1 MLFISVSGV
10 RGIVGESLTAE
21 VAARYAG
28 AFASTLRSGTVVVS
42 RDSRPSG
49 EMLRH
54 AVIAGLLESGV
65 TVLEAGIL
73 PTPSCGLAVRHHRA
87 AGGIQ
92 ITASHNPAPWNG
104 LKLFNMD
111 GAVLSSES
119 GAAVQDCFHRNTL
132 HRAPWN
138 QMGQVQ
144 VPPDITPVHLEAVLN
159 RVSVAGIAS
168 QRWRVFLDANGG
180 AGGNLGR
187 QLLAELGCEV
197 VLHGGEADG
206 QFLHPP
212 EPTPEHLAEV
222 APWVVRNAAMIGF
235 ALDPDADRL
244 ALIDEQGRCLSE
256 ELTLA
261 LAVEYRLRTDK
272 GPVVINMSTSR
283 LIEDIA
289 RRHHCPCY
297 RAPVGEA
304 HVVSRMREMQ
314 AVIGGEGNG
323 GVIDPQ
329 VGWVRDPFVG
339 MAYILALLTAEK
351 KTLSEMVAH
360 WPHYVMH
367 KTRLPIARSCLE
379 EAYPLL
385 TRHFPDARVDR
396 EDGLRLETEE
406 WWLHLRPSNTEPLVR
421 LIVES
426 SSEIRTQQV
435 YQQVE
440 ELLAPLMH
448 HPVTSQEARLP
459 GYNPL
464 SHAQDKKKNDSE
476 LEKHR
481 GKQEEG

>member
-21 VAARYAG
+21 VAARYAS

-54 AVIAGLLESGV
+54 AVIAGLMEAGV
-65 TVLEAGIL
+65 TVLDAGIL
-73 PTPSCGLAVRHHRA
+73 PTPSCGLAVRYHRA

-132 HRAPWN
+132 RRAPWN

-144 VPPDITPVHLEAVLN
+144 VPPDITPVHLEAVLD
-159 RVSVAGIAS
+159 RVSVAAIAS

-261 LAVEYRLRTDK
+261 LAVEYRLRQDK

-297 RAPVGEA
+297 RTPVGEA
-304 HVVSRMREMQ
+304 HVVSRMREVQ

-367 KTRLPIARSCLE
+367 KTRLPVARSCLE

-385 TRHFPDARVDR
+385 TRHFPNARIDR

-406 WWLHLRPSNTEPLVR
+406 WWFHLRPSNTEPLVR

-426 SSEIRTQQV
+426 SSETQTQQV
-435 YQQVE
+435 CQQVK

-448 HPVTSQEARLP
+448 HPAAFQEAGLQDHTL
-459 GYNPL
+459 L
-464 SHAQDKKKNDSE
+464 SRAQDREKNGRESE
-476 LEKHR
+476 HTR
-481 GKQEEG
+481 